1 MNGDSTDATTLKYLL
16 EKAETIAVVGL
27 SDKVHRPSYFVGKY
41 LIDHGYRVIPVNPTV
56 DEVLG
61 QKSYAS
67 LSDIPV
73 KVDTVDCFRRSEQML
88 ELAKEAVDIGAS
100 CLWMQ
105 LGVENK
111 EAKTLAEKAGLA
123 VVMNRCTKIEHARLF
138 GGLNWAGVNTG
149 VISARR
155 PRKINL

>member
-1 MNGDSTDATTLKYLL
+1 MNGDSNDASTLRHLL
-16 EKAETIAVVGL
+16 ERAQTIAVVGL

-41 LIDHGYRVIPVNPTV
+41 LLDHGYRVIPVNPTI

-67 LSDIPV
+67 LADIPV
-73 KVDTVDCFRRSEQML
+73 KVDTVDCFRRSEQMM
-88 ELAKEAVDIGAS
+88 ELAQEAIAIGAS

-105 LGVENK
+105 LGVENHD
-111 EAKTLAEKAGLA
+111 AKALAKKAGLD

-149 VISARR
+149 IISARR
-155 PRKINL
+155 PKKINL

>member
-1 MNGDSTDATTLKYLL
+1 MSENNRLKRLL
-16 EKAETIAVVGL
+16 EQAKTIAVVGL
-27 SDKVHRPSYFVGKY
+27 SNKVHRPSYFVGKY
-41 LIDHGYRVIPVNPTV
+41 LLDHGYQMIPVNPV
-56 DEVLG
+56 INEVLG

-67 LSDIPV
+67 LADIPV
-73 KVDTVDCFRRSEQML
+73 PVDMVDCFRRSEQMPQ
-88 ELAKEAVDIGAS
+88 LAQEAIDIGAS

-105 LGVENK
+105 LGVENQ
-111 EAKTLAEKAGLA
+111 EACKLAEQAGLE

-149 VISARR
+149 IISARR

>member
-1 MNGDSTDATTLKYLL
+1 MTDSTTLKRLL
-16 EKAETIAVVGL
+16 ERAETIAVIGL
-27 SDKVHRPSYFVGKY
+27 SDKVYRPSYFVGKY
-41 LIDHGYRVIPVNPTV
+41 LLDHGYRVIPVNPTI

-67 LSDIPV
+67 LAEIPV
-73 KVDTVDCFRRSEQML
+73 KVDTVDCFRRSDQME
-88 ELAKEAVDIGAS
+88 ELAREAVAIGAA

-105 LGVENK
+105 LGVENVD
-111 EAKTLAEKAGLA
+111 AKQLAEDAGLD

-149 VISARR
+149 IISARR
-155 PRKINL
+155 PRKVNL

>member
-1 MNGDSTDATTLKYLL
+1 MTDSLTLRRLL
-16 EKAETIAVVGL
+16 ESAHTIAVVGL

-41 LIDHGYRVIPVNPTV
+41 LLDHGYTVIPVNPV
-56 DEVLG
+56 IDEVLG
-61 QKSYAS
+61 QKSYPS
-67 LSDIPV
+67 LADVPV
-73 KVDTVDCFRRSEQML
+73 QVDMVDCFRRSDQME
-88 ELAKEAVDIGAS
+88 ELAGQAIAMGAS

-105 LGVENK
+105 LGVENVQ
-111 EAKTLAEKAGLA
+111 AKALAENAGLD

-149 VISARR
+149 IISARR

>member
-1 MNGDSTDATTLKYLL
+1 MSENNRLKRLL
-16 EKAETIAVVGL
+16 EQTKTIAVVGL
-27 SDKVHRPSYFVGKY
+27 SDKVYRPSYFVGKY
-41 LIDHGYRVIPVNPTV
+41 LLDHGYQMIPVNPV
-56 DEVLG
+56 ISEVLG

-67 LSDIPV
+67 LADIPV
-73 KVDTVDCFRRSEQML
+73 PVDMVDCFRRSEQMPQ
-88 ELAKEAVDIGAS
+88 LAQEAIDIGAS

-105 LGVENK
+105 LGVENQ
-111 EAKTLAEKAGLA
+111 EARELAEQAGLQ

-149 VISARR
+149 IISARR

>member
-1 MNGDSTDATTLKYLL
+1 MSDSSTLRHLL
-16 EKAETIAVVGL
+16 ERAETIAVIGL

-41 LIDHGYRVIPVNPTV
+41 LLDHGYRVIPVNPTIN
-56 DEVLG
+56 EVLG
-61 QKSYAS
+61 QKSYPTLA
-67 LSDIPV
+67 DIPH
-73 KVDTVDCFRRSEQML
+73 KVDTVNCFRRSDQMV
-88 ELAKEAVDIGAS
+88 ELANEAIAISAS

-105 LGVENK
+105 LGVEND
-111 EAKTLAEKAGLA
+111 EAKALAENAGLD

-149 VISARR
+149 IISARR